1 MRSKRRNKMSP
12 SEKNW
17 NVWRTLEIGSYHSAE
32 SIRMFVEQNGFYIT
46 PMAMDILTKIPVAGT
61 RRLIN
66 LAVVKVEQL
75 GLADWVSIDAI
86 FESAKTQGLSICPA
100 EVGPMLR
107 LDYPNQR
114 PGEILYIA
122 MDPIS
127 SSRYG
132 NLLFLVSPLLGRL
145 TLTADS
151 AEQNW
156 KGSDQFVFVLRN

>member
-1 MRSKRRNKMSP
+1 MSL
-12 SEKNW
+12 SDKIW
-17 NVWRTLEIGSYHSAE
+17 KVWRTLEIGSYHSTA
-32 SIRMFVEQNGFYIT
+32 SISMSLEQNGFYVT
-46 PMAMDILTKIPVAGT
+46 PMAKDILEKIPVAGS
-61 RRLIN
+61 RQLIN
-66 LAVVKVEQL
+66 LAVVRVEQL
-75 GLADWVSIDAI
+75 GLVDWVSIDAI

-107 LDYPNQR
+107 MDYPNQR
-114 PGEILYIA
+114 PGEILHIA

-151 AEQNW
+151 AEQRW